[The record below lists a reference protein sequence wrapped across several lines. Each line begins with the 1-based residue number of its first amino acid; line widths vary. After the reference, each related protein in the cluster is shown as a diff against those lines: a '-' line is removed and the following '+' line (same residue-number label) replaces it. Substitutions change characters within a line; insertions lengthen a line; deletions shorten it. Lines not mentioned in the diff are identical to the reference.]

1 MSIRKPY
8 TPLAIL
14 ALLLAWAVPAGAE
27 TAASLSCVAGAS
39 PPAEIA
45 LGGPDRQLVKPCPF
59 CAIEFCAKV
68 AVRCTFTGC
77 GRNNCCAYS
86 CVCDSSCNSSNTPGN
101 TCIFRLPEN
110 CLCGN
115 GVAEFDEDCDGTDLR
130 GETCVSRG
138 FQDGTLAC
146 NQNCTFDTSGC
157 SE

>member
-1 MSIRKPY
+1 MSIRNPSI
-8 TPLAIL
+8 PLVVL

-27 TAASLSCVAGAS
+27 TAASLSCAAGAS

-45 LGGPDRQLVKPCPF
+45 FGAPDRQLAKPCPF

-68 AVRCTFTGC
+68 AIRCTFTGC
-77 GRNNCCAYS
+77 GLNNCCAYS
-86 CVCDSSCNSSNTPGN
+86 CVCDSSCNIPNTPGN
-101 TCIFRLPEN
+101 TCRFLLPN
-110 CLCGN
+110 CLFGN
-115 GVAEFDEDCDGTDLR
+115 DVAELDEGRDGTDLR

-138 FQDGTLAC
+138 FQDGTPAC